1 MIVVSDTSP
10 ITSLLTIDLINI
22 LEQMFHDV
30 FIPEAV
36 YNELQHEHDE
46 LPSFLHIGRV
56 IDRNMVSKF
65 ERELDK
71 GEAEAIVFALEKKAD
86 VLLIDEK
93 KGRLIAE
100 REGVPIIG
108 LIGVLVAAKRKKI
121 IKNVREVLDKL
132 EQEAGFRVS
141 QSLRNHILSIVGE

>member
-10 ITSLLTIDLINI
+10 ITSLLSVNLINL
-22 LEQMFHDV
+22 LEQMFQSV

-36 YNELQHEHDE
+36 FNELKHEHDE

-56 IDRNMVSKF
+56 IDTDRVSYL

-71 GEAEAIVFALEKKAD
+71 GEAEAIVLAIEKQAD
-86 VLLIDEK
+86 ILLMDEK

-100 REGVPIIG
+100 HEGVSIIG
-108 LIGVLVAAKRKKI
+108 LIGVLVAAKRKEI
-121 IKNVREVLDKL
+121 IRNVREVLDKL
-132 EQEAGFRVS
+132 EQQAGFRVS
-141 QSLRNHILSIVGE
+141 QSLRNHILSSVGE